1 MVINYNHSSGDRLR
15 SMLRMQPA
23 LSQLIIVN
31 VAVWFVIQLIQLAGL
46 LSSPSGSGGD
56 QIWLNIVL
64 QWIGVPA
71 AIPNLIQ
78 KPWTIITYMFVQEG
92 FWHLFFNMIWLY
104 WFGKIFMEF
113 MPGRKIYSLY
123 FIGGISGA
131 LTFILAYNIFPVFE
145 DTIALSTTIGASA
158 SVMAITI
165 ATAVLVPDY
174 TVNLIFIGPIKLKH
188 IAIFYV
194 ILDVLMIRS
203 GNAGG
208 HFAHIGGAVSGALFI
223 LFIRKDVAQRLGLNR
238 LKSLFTDPFRRKQLH
253 KVHSSKQRPLNDD
266 EYNRQKVQK
275 QQKIDHILDKI
286 SRSGYSSLSA
296 EEKDILFNSSKN
308 Q

>member
-1 MVINYNHSSGDRLR
+1 MNYNQSAGERLK
-15 SMLRMQPA
+15 SFLHMQPA
-23 LSQLIIVN
+23 LSQLILVN
-31 VAVWFVIQLIQLAGL
+31 VGVWFALALVQLGGFLFQPMGA
-46 LSSPSGSGGD
+46 GGD
-56 QIWLNIVL
+56 QLWLNTVL

-78 KPWTIITYMFVQEG
+78 RPWTLITYMFVHEG

-113 MPGRKIYSLY
+113 MPGGKIYTLY

-145 DTIALSTTIGASA
+145 DTIGLSTTIGASA
-158 SVMAITI
+158 SVMALTI

-174 TVNLIFIGPIKLKH
+174 TVNLLFIGQLKIKY
-188 IAIFYV
+188 IAIFYI

-208 HFAHIGGAVSGALFI
+208 HFAHIGGAISGALFI
-223 LFIRKDVAQRLGLNR
+223 LFIRKDVAQRLGLIR
-238 LKSLFTDPFRRKQLH
+238 LKSLFADPFRRKQLH
-253 KVHSSKQRPLNDD
+253 KVHSAGKPLTDD
-266 EYNRQKVQK
+266 EYNKQKVLK

>member
-1 MVINYNHSSGDRLR
+1 
-15 SMLRMQPA
+15 MQPA
-23 LSQLIIVN
+23 VSQLIIVN
-31 VAVWFVIQLIQLAGL
+31 VAVWFALQLLQLAGL
-46 LSSPSGSGGD
+46 LSSPSGSRGD
-56 QIWLNIVL
+56 QVWLNIVL

-78 KPWTIITYMFVQEG
+78 KPWTLITYMFVQEG
-92 FWHLFFNMIWLY
+92 FWHLFFTMIWLY
-104 WFGKIFMEF
+104 WFGRIFMEF

-208 HFAHIGGAVSGALFI
+208 HFAHIGGAISGALFI

-238 LKSLFTDPFRRKQLH
+238 LKSLFADPFRRKQLH
-253 KVHSSKQRPLNDD
+253 KVHSKGRPLNDD

-286 SRSGYSSLSA
+286 SRSDYSRLSA
-296 EEKDILFNSSKN
+296 DEKEMLVKSSKI

>member
-1 MVINYNHSSGDRLR
+1 MNYNQSAGERLK
-15 SMLRMQPA
+15 SIVQMKPA

-31 VAVWFVIQLIQLAGL
+31 VAVWFILAIIQLFGFL
-46 LSSPSGSGGD
+46 LEPSGTRGD
-56 QIWLNIVL
+56 QIWLDSAL
-64 QWIGVPA
+64 QLIGVPA
-71 AIPNLIQ
+71 SIPNLLL

-113 MPGRKIYSLY
+113 MPGRKIYTIY

-131 LTFILAYNIFPVFE
+131 FTFILAYNIFPVFH
-145 DTIALSTTIGASA
+145 DMLSLSTTIGASA
-158 SVMAITI
+158 SVLAITI

-174 TVNLIFIGPIKLKH
+174 SVHLMFIGPVKIKY
-188 IAIFYV
+188 IAIFTV

-208 HFAHIGGAVSGALFI
+208 HFAHIGGAISGALFI
-223 LFIRKDVAQRLGLNR
+223 LFIRKDIARRLGLLR
-238 LKSLFTDPFRRKQLH
+238 LASMIGNPFKRKPLRTI
-253 KVHSSKQRPLNDD
+253 HSKGRPLSDE
-266 EYNRQKVQK
+266 EYNKQKVLK

-286 SRSGYSSLSA
+286 SRSGYTSLSA
-296 EEKDILFNSSKN
+296 EEKEILFNSSKN
-308 Q
+308 V

>member
-1 MVINYNHSSGDRLR
+1 MNYNQSAGERLR
-15 SMLRMQPA
+15 SMVRMKPA
-23 LSQLIIVN
+23 LSQLIVVN
-31 VAVWFVIQLIQLAGL
+31 IAIWFLLALIQLAGF
-46 LSSPSGSGGD
+46 LSEPPGTRGD
-56 QIWLNIVL
+56 QLWLESAL

-71 AIPNLIQ
+71 AIPNLLM

-113 MPGRKIYSLY
+113 MPGRKIYTIYL
-123 FIGGISGA
+123 IGGISGA
-131 LTFILAYNIFPVFE
+131 FTFILAYNIFPVFQ
-145 DTIALSTTIGASA
+145 DTINLSTTIGASA
-158 SVMAITI
+158 SVLAITI

-174 TVNLIFIGPIKLKH
+174 AVNLLFIGPVKIKY
-188 IAIFYV
+188 IAIFTV

-208 HFAHIGGAVSGALFI
+208 HFAHIGGAISGVLFI
-223 LFIRKDVAQRLGLNR
+223 LFIRKDVAQRLGLIR
-238 LKSLFTDPFRRKQLH
+238 LRSLIIDPFRRKKLH
-253 KVHSSKQRPLNDD
+253 TVHSKGRPLSD
-266 EYNRQKVQK
+266 EGYNKQKVLK